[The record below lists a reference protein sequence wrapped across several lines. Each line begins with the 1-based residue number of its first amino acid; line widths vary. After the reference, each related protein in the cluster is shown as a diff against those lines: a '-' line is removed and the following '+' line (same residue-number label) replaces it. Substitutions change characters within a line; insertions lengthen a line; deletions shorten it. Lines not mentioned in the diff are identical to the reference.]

1 MNEDSKNAAAFAP
14 SKTSFLANCSV
25 SHESFRVFN
34 KLVWATIISFAAA
47 TLFFAIFPQA
57 DILISK
63 LFFKTDHFLYK
74 HNHLVRFFYIITP
87 ILTKLFA
94 AGSVGFLLARLYFGD
109 RLKSIIKSSV
119 TYLLCSSIIGP
130 GLIVN
135 SILKET
141 AGRARPS
148 QITEFG
154 GQESFTAVLS
164 IADQCHHNCS
174 FSSGHAAMAFYF
186 TALAYAYSI
195 ALSRKNKSPNFVSKY
210 FPQTLSFSK
219 IYLIALFFGLLVGA
233 SRVIMGG
240 HFTSDVTASALIV
253 LLVNHVLYNIW
264 RRGYK
269 K

>member
-1 MNEDSKNAAAFAP
+1 MNTKRKNSAAALN
-14 SKTSFLANCSV
+14 KTRFVAGQAV
-25 SHESFRVFN
+25 IGESFRVRN
-34 KLVWATIISFAAA
+34 KLVWVSIVSFAAA
-47 TLFFAIFPQA
+47 TVFFAIFPEA

-87 ILTKLFA
+87 IFTKLFA
-94 AGSVGFLLARLYFGD
+94 ACCAGFLLLKLYFGEQ
-109 RLKSIIKSSV
+109 RKAIIKSNLA
-119 TYLLCSSIIGP
+119 YLLCSAIIGP

-141 AGRARPS
+141 VGRARPS

-154 GQESFTAVLS
+154 GQKSFTSVLS

-174 FSSGHAAMAFYF
+174 FASGHAAMGFYF

-195 ALSRKNKSPNFVSKY
+195 GLLRQNQSQNFTPKY
-210 FPQTLSFSK
+210 FLQSLSFSK
-219 IYLIALFFGLLVGA
+219 IYLLTLFFGLLVGA

-240 HFTSDVTASALIV
+240 HFTSDVTAAGFIA
-253 LLVNHVLYNIW
+253 LLVNHILYNIW
-264 RRGYK
+264 QRG
-269 K
+269 